1 MKMYSGHEKRRI
13 KMKKGDKYL
22 KIILTIIAICLVW
35 ICIRDI
41 QFTPNKLY
49 ASDDSA
55 GQQGVLISGIAPQAL
70 SLVEPI
76 DVKVSN
82 EPLQVYITNWKE

>member
-1 MKMYSGHEKRRI
+1 
-13 KMKKGDKYL
+13 MKKGDKYL

>member
-1 MKMYSGHEKRRI
+1 
-13 KMKKGDKYL
+13 MKKDDKYF

-41 QFTPNKLY
+41 QFTPKKLY
-49 ASDDSA
+49 AGNDSA
-55 GQQGVLISGIAPQAL
+55 GQQGMVISGFAPQAF

-76 DVKVSN
+76 GVKVSN
-82 EPLQVYITNWKE
+82 EPLQVYITNWKEIEALPGKEDSR

>member
-1 MKMYSGHEKRRI
+1 
-13 KMKKGDKYL
+13 MKKDDKYF

-41 QFTPNKLY
+41 QLTPKKLY
-49 ASDDSA
+49 ASEDGA
-55 GQQGVLISGIAPQAL
+55 GQQGVLITGLAPQAL

-76 DVKVSN
+76 GVKVSN
-82 EPLQVYITNWKE
+82 EPLQVYVTNWQKKEALPGKEDSR

>member
-1 MKMYSGHEKRRI
+1 
-13 KMKKGDKYL
+13 MKKDDKYF

-41 QFTPNKLY
+41 QLTPNKLY
-49 ASDDSA
+49 ASNDSA
-55 GQQGVLISGIAPQAL
+55 GQQGILITGLAPQAL

-76 DVKVSN
+76 GVKVSN
-82 EPLQVYITNWKE
+82 EPLQVYITNWPGKNAMSSMDDPR